1 MRIGM
6 VFEGGGMRGLY
17 SAGVLDSLMAAQI
30 PVDEIVAVSAGALFG
45 VNYVSGQVGRAWRY
59 NKRYLGDKRYMSLSS
74 WLKTGNYVNKD
85 FAYYQV
91 PMTLDPFDN
100 ERFKAS
106 PTRFHAVVTH
116 VASGKAE
123 YALIED
129 AFDQM
134 EVLRASSAL
143 PFVSKMIQLDASP
156 DLTGGAYLDGGIS
169 DSIPVHYARQLD
181 VDKLIVVLTRP
192 ASYRKATRSNPLY
205 SIVYRRFPALV
216 QALNQRGYHYNQ
228 TLDQIETMEAQ
239 GELFVIRPSAHLEVG
254 RFERDIRVLESL
266 YNLGRQDGQNQINPL
281 EIYLQT

>member
-17 SAGVLDSLMAAQI
+17 TAGVLDSLMTAQI

-45 VNYVSGQVGRAWRY
+45 ANYLSGQIGRAWRY
-59 NKRYLGDKRYMSLSS
+59 NRRYLGDKRYMSLIS
-74 WLKTGNYVNKD
+74 WLKTGNYVNKE

-91 PMTLDPFDN
+91 PMILDPFDN
-100 ERFKAS
+100 EQFKAS
-106 PTRFHAVVTH
+106 KTRFHAVVTH
-116 VASGKAE
+116 VASGRAE

-129 AFDQM
+129 VFAQM

-156 DLTGGAYLDGGIS
+156 CLSGGAYLDGGIS
-169 DSIPVHYARQLD
+169 DSIPVHYARQLG

-192 ASYRKATRSNPLY
+192 ASYRKSTHSNPFY
-205 SIVYRRFPALV
+205 SMFYHRFPAFV
-216 QALNQRGYHYNQ
+216 QALKERNIRYNQ
-228 TLDQIETMEAQ
+228 TLNQIESLEAQ
-239 GELFVIRPSAHLEVG
+239 GELFAIRPSTHLKVG
-254 RFERDIRVLESL
+254 RFESDIAVLESL

>member
-45 VNYVSGQVGRAWRY
+45 VNYVSGQIGRAWRY
-59 NKRYLGDKRYMSLSS
+59 NQRYLGDKRYMSLSS

-192 ASYRKATRSNPLY
+192 ASYRKTTRSNPLY

-239 GELFVIRPSAHLEVG
+239 GELFVLRPSAHLEVG
-254 RFERDIRVLESL
+254 RFERDIRVLDSL

-281 EIYLQT
+281 KIYLQT